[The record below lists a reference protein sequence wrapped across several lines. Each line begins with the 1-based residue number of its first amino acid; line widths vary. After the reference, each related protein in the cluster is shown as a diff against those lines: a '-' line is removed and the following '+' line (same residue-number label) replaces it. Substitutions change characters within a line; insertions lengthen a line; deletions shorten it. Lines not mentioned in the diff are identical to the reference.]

1 MQAFKGWR
9 LKTDEDL
16 SLEIS
21 YEIGEGTVE
30 IREWEAESIRVR
42 LDSRGF
48 GEVIPGFEDLRLR
61 IWDRERERD
70 AENVL

>member
-9 LKTDEDL
+9 LKTDDDEDL

-30 IREWEAESIRVR
+30 IREWEAESIRVT
-42 LDSRGF
+42 
-48 GEVIPGFEDLRLR
+48 V
-61 IWDRERERD
+61 WD
-70 AENVL
+70 

>member
-1 MQAFKGWR
+1 MVCSLVRRPKMQAFKGWR

-30 IREWEAESIRVR
+30 IRE
-42 LDSRGF
+42 
-48 GEVIPGFEDLRLR
+48 
-61 IWDRERERD
+61 
-70 AENVL
+70 

>member
-21 YEIGEGTVE
+21 YEIGEG
-30 IREWEAESIRVR
+30 
-42 LDSRGF
+42 LKG
-48 GEVIPGFEDLRLR
+48 L
-61 IWDRERERD
+61 
-70 AENVL
+70 